1 MSRKP
6 GLGKI
11 RMSIA
16 AFDNLSKSAKK
27 EAQSLRRA
35 LDQVKFSSPVPNTRR
50 SLPRAPAASHR
61 RTVARGTKSRFKK
74 KRTKSLLKK
83 KRTKS
88 LFKKKRTKKK
98 RVGKSP
104 KRTKRR
110 KRKMRKTRRK
120 KRGGNHSGFF
130 W

>member
-74 KRTKSLLKK
+74 KRTKS
-83 KRTKS
+83 R
-88 LFKKKRTKKK
+88 FKKKRTKKK